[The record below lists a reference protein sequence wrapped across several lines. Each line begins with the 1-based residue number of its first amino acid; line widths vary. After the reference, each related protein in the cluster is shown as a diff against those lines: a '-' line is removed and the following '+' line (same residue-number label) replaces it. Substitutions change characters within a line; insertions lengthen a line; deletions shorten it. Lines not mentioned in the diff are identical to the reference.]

1 MININKINN
10 AIAESI
16 SNSTRPLITITAPDI
31 YSITA
36 LIASPDASAIKF
48 GASWNVNGTTDD
60 GDEFTLSIAVDV
72 DYSEYTVFVSEDAS
86 YYGSECTQE
95 QAETIAMAICAQV
108 EREFPNLVTELWSE
122 GDGSCSTTG
131 PNDDT
136 CDEITRW
143 MEANWT
149 SVL

>member
-1 MININKINN
+1 MTKINN

-16 SNSTRPLITITAPDI
+16 SNSTRPTITITAPDI

-36 LIASPDASAIKF
+36 LIASPDASAIEF
-48 GASWNVNGTTDD
+48 GPSWHIAGTTDD
-60 GDEFTLSIAVDV
+60 GDAFELSIMVER
-72 DYSEYTVFVSEDAS
+72 DYSEYTIFVGKDAS
-86 YYGSECTQE
+86 YYGSGCTDE
-95 QAETIAMAICAQV
+95 QANDIAMRICALAQ
-108 EREFPNLVTELWSE
+108 REFPNLVTELHRE

-136 CDEITRW
+136 CQEIDAW
-143 MEANWT
+143 MQENST